1 MTLKVLL
8 AVDGSEYMGIAV
20 KTLKALKLRGKTELT
35 IMTVVPEHTF
45 LGGITLRRI
54 MGDAAARERA
64 HKAQD
69 KRAATLL
76 QESIDL
82 LGAVSMNVETLVARG
97 NPAEQII
104 GQAHEIHADLVVIG
118 AKGVTNSARFPL
130 GSVAQ
135 KVMKYAGTSVLL
147 VREATK
153 RVKRVLLATD
163 GSKYSDAAARFLISL
178 PLPRQGRII
187 LVSSLQS
194 HMAALVRMP
203 TLDIQTNRR
212 ILEGLRAA
220 EEEAARSLMAKT
232 VKQFR
237 AKGYEVES
245 FVLHGEPAAEIL
257 AVARTLNPDLVAVG
271 AKGLSGIESFLLG
284 SVAQRVARFS
294 RYSVLIVRAPRR

>member
-8 AVDGSEYMGIAV
+8 AVDGSEYMGMAV
-20 KTLKALKLRGKTELT
+20 KTIKALQLRGKTELT

-45 LGGITLRRI
+45 LGGITLRRV
-54 MGDAAARERA
+54 MGNDAARERA
-64 HKAQD
+64 HQAQD
-69 KRAATLL
+69 KKAATLL
-76 QESIDL
+76 QESVDL
-82 LGAVSMNVETLVARG
+82 LGSGGMNVETLVARG

-104 GQAHEIHADLVVIG
+104 GQAHETHADLVVIG

-147 VREATK
+147 IREATK

-178 PLPRQGRII
+178 PLPQQSRVI
-187 LVSSLQS
+187 LVTTLQS
-194 HMAALVRMP
+194 HVAALLKMP
-203 TLDIQTNRR
+203 TLDIETNRR

-245 FVLHGEPAAEIL
+245 LVLHGEPAAEIL

>member
-8 AVDGSEYMGIAV
+8 AVDGSEYMGMAV

-153 RVKRVLLATD
+153 GVKRVLLATD

-203 TLDIQTNRR
+203 TLDIETNRR

-245 FVLHGEPAAEIL
+245 LVLHGEPAAEIL

-294 RYSVLIVRAPRR
+294 RYSVLIVRAPSR

>member
-1 MTLKVLL
+1 MKVLL
-8 AVDGSEYMGIAV
+8 AVDGSEYMGMAV

-82 LGAVSMNVETLVARG
+82 LGSVSMNVETLVARG

-153 RVKRVLLATD
+153 RVRRVLLATD
-163 GSKYSDAAARFLISL
+163 GSKYSDAAARFLLAL
-178 PLPRQGRII
+178 PLPQKSRVF
-187 LVSSLQS
+187 LVTSLES
-194 HMAALVRMP
+194 HIAALLKMP
-203 TLDIQTNRR
+203 TLDLETNRN
-212 ILEGLRAA
+212 ILLQLQEA
-220 EEEAARSLMAKT
+220 EEQAARSLMGKTRKLFQAKKYDT
-232 VKQFR
+232 
-237 AKGYEVES
+237 ELM
-245 FVLHGEPAAEIL
+245 VLRGEPAEQIL
-257 AVARTLNPDLVAVG
+257 MAAKTLNPDLVVVG
-271 AKGLSGIESFLLG
+271 AKGMTGIETFLLG

-294 RYSVLIVRAPRR
+294 RYSVLMVRARRS